1 MKSSTDRCCRRREQS
16 NYKCPAVGCS
26 RSRCKAPL
34 YRSRSVLRLG
44 KIGPAPDRKSTRL
57 NSSHLVI
64 SYAVFCL
71 KKKKLRNLAISGGG
85 RRTQQRVILH
95 RSHWS
100 FLRLSYLSHG
110 AWRLCHIRS
119 PCTRM
124 SGLPLNARVI

>member
-71 KKKKLRNLAISGGG
+71 KKKRMRNILLFMIKDHSLLA
-85 RRTQQRVILH
+85 
-95 RSHWS
+95 RSHVVCGDDQPV
-100 FLRLSYLSHG
+100 L
-110 AWRLCHIRS
+110 HIQTHIAYPP
-119 PCTRM
+119 PCAAFTTVA
-124 SGLPLNARVI
+124 PLMHHPFHS